1 VGSLRSREKK
11 PDQAYRS
18 RKEAAKVPNTAGI
31 VGSLFSK
38 EYSDRDK
45 KREPWKENKKE
56 KTKKWIARYST
67 KREPPLFP
75 FDEGSTI
82 GLAGFAARSERRPLS
97 SFSNKRAN
105 FHDAR
110 PIKEKWREVGNRLSR
125 QPALWYSI
133 S

>member
-45 KREPWKENKKE
+45 KREPWKDNKKE

-67 KREPPLFP
+67 KREPPASSLSTKDRRLVSLGSQREANADLSLP
-75 FDEGSTI
+75 FLTKEQIFMMRDR
-82 GLAGFAARSERRPLS
+82 LKRSGER
-97 SFSNKRAN
+97 
-105 FHDAR
+105 
-110 PIKEKWREVGNRLSR
+110 
-125 QPALWYSI
+125 
-133 S
+133 